1 MFPTIALFPN
11 RHQNKIKTI
20 IIKKITYRFLWYACS
35 CCSQSKITVEV
46 FPIQCMSIS
55 IVIFSSFSLI
65 NLCFCVVSELN
76 LVARLFLLLNFP
88 CWLEIW
94 NSYFIIPWFSK
105 SLILW
110 SGLGIFHLYPS
121 NLTGFYGLLF
131 AFGVE
136 QNSSSIMLRKT
147 NCDDHIKVRCTHH
160 KLLF

>member
-1 MFPTIALFPN
+1 VFPTIALFPN

-76 LVARLFLLLNFP
+76 YDILENLAHVDASELNLAVGLFLLLNFP

-94 NSYFIIPWFSK
+94 NSYYFIIPWFSK
-105 SLILW
+105 ILILW
-110 SGLGIFHLYPS
+110 SGLRTFHLY
-121 NLTGFYGLLF
+121 L
-131 AFGVE
+131 
-136 QNSSSIMLRKT
+136 
-147 NCDDHIKVRCTHH
+147 
-160 KLLF
+160 